1 MSDTELAQKLENT
14 KIADQQDAASKDDDF
29 DLSMMKK
36 KKKTKSKKIN
46 LDELDAENDA
56 AAADT
61 KGDAEAEA
69 EGEDAFADLKKKKK
83 KSKSKTVSFD
93 EEDGAAGEGEGDDD
107 VADISLMKKKKKS
120 KKAKSLAAFE
130 AELGGEED
138 QQAESPSTDKASE
151 PWIGTDRDYTY
162 QELLGRFY
170 NILRDN
176 NPDSVGIK
184 GKYVMVPPHI
194 TRDGKKRTAF
204 TNIDDIAK
212 KMHRTPEHLIKYLYS
227 ELATTGS
234 VDANKH
240 LIIKGRFQQKQIE
253 NVLRR
258 YIVEYVTCKTCKSGD
273 TRLVKENSLNFVKCE
288 SCGSSRSVT
297 GITKGFQAAA
307 QGKRRADRM
316 AANA

>member
-14 KIADQQDAASKDDDF
+14 KIADQQDDDF

-36 KKKTKSKKIN
+36 KKKSKSKKIN
-46 LDELDAENDA
+46 LDELDADKDA

-61 KGDAEAEA
+61 KGDDEGNVEA

-93 EEDGAAGEGEGDDD
+93 EEDGAAGEAEGDED

-120 KKAKSLAAFE
+120 KKTKSLAAFE
-130 AELGGEED
+130 AELGGEEA
-138 QQAESPSTDKASE
+138 QQPESPSADKASE

-162 QELLGRFY
+162 QELLGRFFS
-170 NILRDN
+170 ILRDN
-176 NPDSVGIK
+176 NPDSIGIK

-297 GITKGFQAAA
+297 GITKGFQATA